1 MFRLVWKRIFLGENM
16 ILPSCKIQY
25 TKTNRK
31 IAKWKKSKKP
41 DFSKN
46 LPWVF
51 ARLVRIKN
59 PPTPSIDLKR
69 KQEEK
74 NCFQRFILILI
85 WKTLGPWHLVN
96 LKKFSPRPPSL
107 YISLYFF
114 VPPSSSIHTHY
125 FPPICFFV
133 KIQHTRK
140 IILPILSETFFHLK
154 NLLFAKRA
162 KNSKKSLMPNLPSSW
177 SAVWNYYEKTKTNL
191 KF

>member
-1 MFRLVWKRIFLGENM
+1 MQNPVYQDQQENSKM
-16 ILPSCKIQY
+16 EKIQKNGFFKESALGFCPPRSVRK
-25 TKTNRK
+25 TKR
-31 IAKWKKSKKP
+31 
-41 DFSKN
+41 
-46 LPWVF
+46 
-51 ARLVRIKN
+51 N

-74 NCFQRFILILI
+74 NPCFQRFILILI

-114 VPPSSSIHTHY
+114 VPPSTSIHTHY
-125 FPPICFFV
+125 FPRYVFFV

-162 KNSKKSLMPNLPSSW
+162 KKSLMPNLPSSW

>member
-1 MFRLVWKRIFLGENM
+1 ME
-16 ILPSCKIQY
+16 KIQ
-25 TKTNRK
+25 KNR
-31 IAKWKKSKKP
+31 ILQRICLG
-41 DFSKN
+41 F
-46 LPWVF
+46 LPASF
-51 ARLVRIKN
+51 EKQEN

-85 WKTLGPWHLVN
+85 WKTLGLWHLVN

-154 NLLFAKRA
+154 NFLFVKRA
-162 KNSKKSLMPNLPSSW
+162 KKLQKTPYALFTKLMICRLKLLRKNKNKSEILKKR
-177 SAVWNYYEKTKTNL
+177 AYK
-191 KF
+191 

>member
-1 MFRLVWKRIFLGENM
+1 MQNPVYQDQQENSKM
-16 ILPSCKIQY
+16 EKIQKNGFFKESALGFCPPRSVRK
-25 TKTNRK
+25 TKR
-31 IAKWKKSKKP
+31 
-41 DFSKN
+41 
-46 LPWVF
+46 
-51 ARLVRIKN
+51 N

-74 NCFQRFILILI
+74 KPCFQRFILILI

-114 VPPSSSIHTHY
+114 VPPSTSIHTHY
-125 FPPICFFV
+125 FPRYVFFV

-140 IILPILSETFFHLK
+140 NIHTFSIWD
-154 NLLFAKRA
+154 LFSFK
-162 KNSKKSLMPNLPSSW
+162 KHFICQKGQKTPKKSLMPNLPSSW

>member
-1 MFRLVWKRIFLGENM
+1 MQNPVYQDQQENSKM
-16 ILPSCKIQY
+16 EKIQ
-25 TKTNRK
+25 KNGFFKESALGFCPPR
-31 IAKWKKSKKP
+31 
-41 DFSKN
+41 SKN
-46 LPWVF
+46 K
-51 ARLVRIKN
+51 KN

-114 VPPSSSIHTHY
+114 VPPPSSIHTHY

-154 NLLFAKRA
+154 NLLFAKKPYAQFTKLMICRLKLLRKNKNKSEILKKRA
-162 KNSKKSLMPNLPSSW
+162 YN
-177 SAVWNYYEKTKTNL
+177 
-191 KF
+191 

>member
-1 MFRLVWKRIFLGENM
+1 MQNPVYQDQQENSKM
-16 ILPSCKIQY
+16 EKIQ
-25 TKTNRK
+25 
-31 IAKWKKSKKP
+31 KKP
-41 DFSKN
+41 GFFKESALGFCPPRSKN
-46 LPWVF
+46 KKIHQRHL
-51 ARLVRIKN
+51 LTLNENKKKK
-59 PPTPSIDLKR
+59 T
-69 KQEEK
+69 
-74 NCFQRFILILI
+74 CFQRFILILI
-85 WKTLGPWHLVN
+85 WKTLGLWHLVN

-154 NLLFAKRA
+154 NFLFVKRA
-162 KNSKKSLMPNLPSSW
+162 KKLQKKPYKPNLPSSW